1 MDRRREQIF
10 VGLFVVVAAALLLIT
25 VFVLSGAFSR
35 SAPIYKAKFPF
46 AGGLENGSP
55 VRYAG
60 GPKVGR
66 VEALSIDPDNPA
78 LIDVAFSVQRGVPVK
93 TDSHVKIASLS
104 ALGDNHLEIVPGSN
118 QAALA
123 PVGSLLAADPYTDFA
138 ALTDKLNAIAPD
150 AQRLLVSLNDR
161 VSELKGTIS
170 RVNDLLNDQNRA
182 NLAGTL
188 AGVNGMIG
196 ENRASVR
203 SIVKNLD
210 ATSQNLGPL
219 LDDLRRTS
227 DEGNVTLTHIDAL
240 VGQNRPDIHE
250 AIVELRNTLTT
261 LNQVAGRMNQTLEV
275 NSGNIDEMLDNLRQ
289 ATENLNQFTDTIKN
303 RPSTLIRSSSP
314 KERKPGD
321 PQ

>member
-1 MDRRREQIF
+1 MDRRREQVF
-10 VGLFVVVAAALLLIT
+10 VGLFVVVAATLLLVT
-25 VFVLSGAFSR
+25 VFVLSGAFSH
-35 SAPIYKAKFPF
+35 SAPSYKAKFPY
-46 AGGLENGSP
+46 AGGLEEGSP

-66 VEALSIDPDNPA
+66 VEALSIDPNNPA
-78 LIDVAFSVQRGVPVK
+78 LIDVTFSVQVK

-123 PVGSLLAADPYTDFA
+123 PAGSLLTADPYTDFS

-161 VSELKGTIS
+161 VTELKGTIS

-188 AGVNGMIG
+188 AGVNGMIS
-196 ENRASVR
+196 ENRAPVKSM
-203 SIVKNLD
+203 VKNLD
-210 ATSQNLGPL
+210 ATSQNIRPL
-219 LDDLRRTS
+219 LDDLRKTS
-227 DEGNVTLTHIDAL
+227 DEANVTLSHIDAMI
-240 VGQNRPDIHE
+240 GQDSPDIHE
-250 AIVELRNTLTT
+250 SVIELRDALAKV
-261 LNQVAGRMNQTLEV
+261 NQVVGRMNQTLEM

-289 ATENLNQFTDTIKN
+289 ATENLDQFTDTIKS
-303 RPSTLIRSSSP
+303 RPSSLIRSSSP

>member
-10 VGLFVVVAAALLLIT
+10 VGLFVVVAATLLLVT
-25 VFVLSGAFSR
+25 VFVLSGAFSH
-35 SAPIYKAKFPF
+35 SAPSYKAKFSY
-46 AGGLENGSP
+46 AGGLEEGTP

-66 VEALSIDPDNPA
+66 VEALRIDPDNPA
-78 LIDVAFSVQRGVPVK
+78 LIDVTFSVQRGVPMK
-93 TDSHVKIASLS
+93 TDSHIKIASLS
-104 ALGDNHLEIVPGSN
+104 ALGDNHLEIVPGSK

-123 PVGSLLAADPYTDFA
+123 PTGSLLTADPYTDFN

-161 VSELKGTIS
+161 VSELKVTIS
-170 RVNDLLNDQNRA
+170 RVDDLLNDQNRA

-188 AGVNGMIG
+188 AGANGMIS
-196 ENRASVR
+196 ENRAPVKAM
-203 SIVKNLD
+203 VKNLD
-210 ATSQNLGPL
+210 ATSQSIRPL
-219 LDDLRRTS
+219 LDDLRKTS
-227 DEGNVTLTHIDAL
+227 DEANVTLTHIDAMI
-240 VGQNRPDIHE
+240 GQDSPDIHE
-250 AIVELRNTLTT
+250 SVIELRDALAKV
-261 LNQVAGRMNQTLEV
+261 NQVAGRMNQTLEV

-289 ATENLNQFTDTIKN
+289 ATENLNQFTDTIKS
-303 RPSTLIRSSSP
+303 RQSSLIRSSSP

>member
-10 VGLFVVVAAALLLIT
+10 VGLFVLVAVALLLAT
-25 VFVLSGAFSR
+25 VFVLSGAFSH
-35 SAPIYKAKFPF
+35 SAPSYKAKFPY
-46 AGGLENGSP
+46 AGGLEEGSP

-66 VEALSIDPDNPA
+66 VEALRIDPDNPA
-78 LIDVAFSVQRGVPVK
+78 LIDVTFSVQRGVPVK

-104 ALGDNHLEIVPGSN
+104 ALGDNHLEIVPGSS

-123 PVGSLLAADPYTDFA
+123 PAGSLLTADAYTDFS

-161 VSELKGTIS
+161 VSELKGTIN
-170 RVNDLLNDQNRA
+170 RVDDLLNDQNRA

-188 AGVNGMIG
+188 AGVNGMIR
-196 ENRASVR
+196 EDRAP
-203 SIVKNLD
+203 VKSMVENLD
-210 ATSQNLGPL
+210 ATSQNIKPL
-219 LDDLRRTS
+219 LDDLRKTS
-227 DEGNVTLTHIDAL
+227 NEANVTLTHVDAMI
-240 VGQNRPDIHE
+240 GQNSPEIHE
-250 AIVELRNTLTT
+250 SVIELRNALATV
-261 LNQVAGRMNQTLEV
+261 NQVAGRMNQTLEM

-289 ATENLNQFTDTIKN
+289 ATENLNQFTNTIKS
-303 RPSTLIRSSSP
+303 RPSSLIRSSNP

>member
-1 MDRRREQIF
+1 MDQGREQVF
-10 VGLFVVVAAALLLIT
+10 VGLFVIVAATLLLIT
-25 VFVLSGAFSR
+25 VFFLGGAFSH
-35 SAPIYKAKFPF
+35 SASSYKAKLPF
-46 AGGLENGSP
+46 AGGLEEGAP

-66 VEALSIDPDNPA
+66 VEMLRIDPDNPA
-78 LIDVAFSVQRGVPVK
+78 LIDVTFSIQRGVPVK
-93 TDSHVKIASLS
+93 TDSRVKIESLS
-104 ALGDNHLEIVPGSN
+104 PLGDNHLEIVPGSDH
-118 QAALA
+118 AAAA
-123 PVGSLLAADPYTDFA
+123 PIGSLLAADPYTDFN

-161 VSELKGTIS
+161 ASELKETIS
-170 RVNDLLNDQNRA
+170 RVNDLLNEQNRA

-188 AGVNGMIG
+188 AGANGMIS
-196 ENRASVR
+196 ENRAPVKSM
-203 SIVKNLD
+203 VKNLD
-210 ATSQNLGPL
+210 TMSQNLGPL
-219 LDDLRRTS
+219 LEDLRKTS
-227 DEGNVTLTHIDAL
+227 DEANLTLAHIDAL

-250 AIVELRNTLTT
+250 AVIELRRALAT
-261 LNQVAGRMNQTLEV
+261 LNQVAGHMDQTLEV

-289 ATENLNQFTDTIKN
+289 ATENLNQFTDTIKS

>member
-1 MDRRREQIF
+1 MDRRREQVF
-10 VGLFVVVAAALLLIT
+10 VGLFVVVAATLLLIT
-25 VFVLSGAFSR
+25 VFVLSGAFSH
-35 SAPIYKAKFPF
+35 SAPSYKAKFPY
-46 AGGLENGSP
+46 AGGLEEGSP
-55 VRYAG
+55 VHYAG

-66 VEALSIDPDNPA
+66 VEALRIDPDNPA
-78 LIDVAFSVQRGVPVK
+78 LIDVTFSVQRGVPVK

-123 PVGSLLAADPYTDFA
+123 PAGSLLKADPYTDFS

-161 VSELKGTIS
+161 VSELKETIS
-170 RVNDLLNDQNRA
+170 RVDDLLNDQNRA

-188 AGVNGMIG
+188 AGVNGMIS
-196 ENRASVR
+196 ENRAPVKSL
-203 SIVKNLD
+203 VKNLD
-210 ATSQNLGPL
+210 ATSQNIKPL
-219 LDDLRRTS
+219 LDDLRKTS
-227 DEGNVTLTHIDAL
+227 DEANVTLTHIDAMI
-240 VGQNRPDIHE
+240 GQNSPEIHE
-250 AIVELRNTLTT
+250 SVIELRDALARV
-261 LNQVAGRMNQTLEV
+261 NQVAGRMNQTLEM

-289 ATENLNQFTDTIKN
+289 ATENLDQFTDTIKS
-303 RPSTLIRSSSP
+303 RPSSLIRSSSP

>member
-1 MDRRREQIF
+1 MDRRREQVF
-10 VGLFVVVAAALLLIT
+10 VGLFVLVAASLLLAT
-25 VFVLSGAFSR
+25 VFVLGGAFSH

-46 AGGLENGSP
+46 AGGLEEGSP

-78 LIDVAFSVQRGVPVK
+78 LIDVTFSVQRGVPVK
-93 TDSHVKIASLS
+93 TDSHMKIASLS

-123 PVGSLLAADPYTDFA
+123 PAGSLLAADSYTDFN

-161 VSELKGTIS
+161 VTELKGTIS

-188 AGVNGMIG
+188 AGVNGMIS
-196 ENRASVR
+196 ENRAPVKSL
-203 SIVKNLD
+203 VKNLD
-210 ATSQNLGPL
+210 ATSQNIRPL
-219 LDDLRRTS
+219 LDDLRKTS
-227 DEGNVTLTHIDAL
+227 DEASVTLTHIDAM
-240 VGQNRPDIHE
+240 VGQDSPEIHE
-250 AIVELRNTLTT
+250 SLIQLHSALAT

-289 ATENLNQFTDTIKN
+289 STENLNQFTDTIKT
-303 RPSTLIRSSSP
+303 RPSSLIRSSSP

>member
-10 VGLFVVVAAALLLIT
+10 VGLFVVVAAALLLVT
-25 VFVLSGAFSR
+25 VFVLSGAFSH
-35 SAPIYKAKFPF
+35 SAPIYTAKFPF
-46 AGGLENGSP
+46 AGGLEEGSP

-66 VEALSIDPDNPA
+66 VEALRIDPDNPA
-78 LIDVAFSVQRGVPVK
+78 LIDVTFSVQRGVPVK

-123 PVGSLLAADPYTDFA
+123 PAGSLLTADAYTDFS

-170 RVNDLLNDQNRA
+170 RVDDLLNDQNRA

-188 AGVNGMIG
+188 AGVNGMIR
-196 ENRASVR
+196 EDRAP
-203 SIVKNLD
+203 VKAMVENLD
-210 ATSQNLGPL
+210 ATSQNIKPL
-219 LDDLRRTS
+219 LDDLRKTS
-227 DEGNVTLTHIDAL
+227 DEANVTLTHIDAMI
-240 VGQNRPDIHE
+240 GQNSPDIHQS
-250 AIVELRNTLTT
+250 IIELRNALATV
-261 LNQVAGRMNQTLEV
+261 NQVAGRMNQTLEM

-289 ATENLNQFTDTIKN
+289 ATENLDQFTDTIKS
-303 RPSTLIRSSSP
+303 RPSSLIRSSSP

-321 PQ
+321 PK

>member
-10 VGLFVVVAAALLLIT
+10 VGLFVVVAATLLLVT
-25 VFVLSGAFSR
+25 VFVLSGAFSH

-46 AGGLENGSP
+46 AGGLEEGSP

-66 VEALSIDPDNPA
+66 LEALRIDPDNPA
-78 LIDVAFSVQRGVPVK
+78 LIDVTFSVQRGVPVK

-123 PVGSLLAADPYTDFA
+123 PAGSLLTADPYTDFS
-138 ALTDKLNAIAPD
+138 ALTEKLNAIAPD
-150 AQRLLVSLNDR
+150 AQRLLISMNDR

-188 AGVNGMIG
+188 AGVNGMIR
-196 ENRASVR
+196 EDRAP
-203 SIVKNLD
+203 VKSMVQNLD
-210 ATSQNLGPL
+210 ATSQNIKPL
-219 LDDLRRTS
+219 LDDLRKTS
-227 DEGNVTLTHIDAL
+227 DEANVTLTHIDAMI
-240 VGQNRPDIHE
+240 GQNSPDIHE
-250 AIVELRNTLTT
+250 SIIELRNALATV
-261 LNQVAGRMNQTLEV
+261 NQVAGRMNQTLEM

-289 ATENLNQFTDTIKN
+289 ATENLDQFTDTIKS
-303 RPSTLIRSSSP
+303 RPSSLIRSSSP
-314 KERKPGD
+314 KDRKPGD

>member
-1 MDRRREQIF
+1 MDRRREQVF
-10 VGLFVVVAAALLLIT
+10 VGLFVVVAATLLLVT
-25 VFVLSGAFSR
+25 VFVLSGAFSH
-35 SAPIYKAKFPF
+35 SAPNFKARFPF
-46 AGGLENGSP
+46 AGGLEEGSP

-66 VEALSIDPDNPA
+66 VEVLRIDPDNPA
-78 LIDVAFSVQRGVPVK
+78 LIEVTFSVQRGVPVK
-93 TDSHVKIASLS
+93 TDSHVRIASLS

-123 PVGSLLAADPYTDFA
+123 PAGSLLRADPYTDFN

-161 VSELKGTIS
+161 VSELKVTIS
-170 RVNDLLNDQNRA
+170 RVDDLLNDQNRA

-188 AGVNGMIG
+188 AGANGMIS
-196 ENRASVR
+196 ENRAPVKSM
-203 SIVKNLD
+203 VKNLD
-210 ATSQNLGPL
+210 ATSQNIRPL
-219 LDDLRRTS
+219 LEDLRKTS
-227 DEGNVTLTHIDAL
+227 DEANVTLTHIDAM
-240 VGQNRPDIHE
+240 VGQDSPDIHE
-250 AIVELRNTLTT
+250 SVIQLRNALTT
-261 LNQVAGRMNQTLEV
+261 LNQVVGRMNQTLEV

-289 ATENLNQFTDTIKN
+289 STENLNQFTDTIKN
-303 RPSTLIRSSSP
+303 RPSSLIRSSSP